1 MIRTER
7 YDSQMPGVGAVV
19 LDRPERRNAL
29 DEFALRDLSL
39 ELGAMGAD
47 DSIRAIVL
55 RGEGYAFCAG
65 FDLPACLEE
74 PARLGKMLEALAET
88 CATIR
93 RLRVPVVCAAQGAAI
108 AGGCALA
115 ASCDLVITDRAAKLG
130 YPVVTIG
137 VSPAISAPMLSLAI
151 GDGRARER
159 LLDPALITGGRAQ
172 EIHLSALCVDL
183 PEDVTPR
190 AQLEAKRFASKP
202 PHAIARTKAWLN
214 EIEGTDLD
222 DEIIK
227 ARDASLALVG
237 NEEQRQLLASVLG
250 NRSKKRQ
257 R

>member
-7 YDSQMPGVGAVV
+7 YDEEMPGVGAVV
-19 LDRPERRNAL
+19 LDRPEQRNAL
-29 DEFALRDLSL
+29 TEHALRDLSL
-39 ELGAMGAD
+39 ELSAMGAD
-47 DSIRAIVL
+47 DSVRAIVL

-65 FDLPACLEE
+65 FDLPACLKE
-74 PARLGKMLEALAET
+74 PARLGAMLGALAET

-137 VSPAISAPMLSLAI
+137 VSPAVSAPMLAKAV
-151 GDGRARER
+151 GEGRARER
-159 LLDPALITGGRAQ
+159 LLDPTLITGDRAR
-172 EIHLSALCVDL
+172 EINLAALCVDL

-202 PHAIARTKAWLN
+202 PHALRRTKAWLN
-214 EIEGTDLD
+214 EVEGSDVNTQ
-222 DEIIK
+222 IRK
-227 ARDASLALVG
+227 AADASLALVG
-237 NEEQRQLLASVLG
+237 NEEQRELLDRVLEK
-250 NRSKKRQ
+250 RS
-257 R
+257 